1 MCFLL
6 YFGLEAERDL
16 WLINTQ
22 PQPRPHAATAP
33 PRPKQSTTP
42 THYKITP
49 NNHGP
54 MPEPI
59 TNHPNNQWHQPR
71 HDRRLGP
78 IGPPDRVESERDEPR
93 AKKKASAIS
102 HGIESPKAKNTA
114 ANISILV
121 STEALR
127 SSRATAPREI
137 GSGRQRD
144 RLRFQRR
151 GLGFEG
157 EERELESEREEKRKN
172 DGRGERKI
180 I

>member
-6 YFGLEAERDL
+6 CFGLEAERDL

-33 PRPKQSTTP
+33 PRPKQSTTQ

-54 MPEPI
+54 TPDPI
-59 TNHPNNQWHQPR
+59 TNHPNNQRHQPR
-71 HDRRLGP
+71 HDRRIGP
-78 IGPPDRVESERDEPR
+78 IGPPDRVESE
-93 AKKKASAIS
+93 KKKASAMS
-102 HGIESPKAKNTA
+102 QGIGSPKAENAA
-114 ANISILV
+114 ANVSVLV
-121 STEALR
+121 STEAPR
-127 SSRATAPREI
+127 SSRATAPRET

-144 RLRFQRR
+144 RVRFERR

-157 EERELESEREEKRKN
+157 EERNRRLREKRKEKKWS
-172 DGRGERKI
+172 ERREKMNI
-180 I
+180 KQ